1 MAGATATAGSQRAT
15 TDAQGNFELRGLLKG
30 QTIAIQDCAYSST
43 STVEAGSRQVE
54 SIRITPLFVDGTVA
68 SNLTK
73 KPVNAHLEAGSVTL
87 QTGPTGKVHV
97 EGLCPGDQLTISAKK
112 YGDASVQVDESR
124 TLKLSLRADATTTAV
139 QEVAWEAAQAWA
151 LACGL
156 THPDSLKWISKAQCI
171 KLLKD
176 SAAQGYQSVSS
187 RVKSVTYIK
196 WTFPKCSQ
204 VSFGPKTYKHTA
216 AINYTLQ
223 QSTPAGG
230 VAALSGIEHL
240 VQTKD
245 GVWRWFPTAGC
256 DFPLT

>member
-97 EGLCPGDQLTISAKK
+97 EGLCPGDQLTISAKG

-139 QEVAWEAAQAWA
+139 QEVAWEAAQA
-151 LACGL
+151 
-156 THPDSLKWISKAQCI
+156 
-171 KLLKD
+171 
-176 SAAQGYQSVSS
+176 
-187 RVKSVTYIK
+187 R
-196 WTFPKCSQ
+196 
-204 VSFGPKTYKHTA
+204 KT
-216 AINYTLQ
+216 AIT
-223 QSTPAGG
+223 
-230 VAALSGIEHL
+230 
-240 VQTKD
+240 
-245 GVWRWFPTAGC
+245 
-256 DFPLT
+256 